1 MTISSTTRKAGPF
14 VGNDSSSAF
23 PFAFKVFQAADVY
36 VVRLDTDTN
45 VETVLALT
53 TDYTISLNADQ
64 NATPGGTVTLV
75 AGALATGFNLTITS
89 SISPL
94 QSTDLTN
101 QGGFYPSVITNA
113 LDKLT
118 ILIQQILERLGRS
131 LTLPLSTPSNVSTA
145 LPFPEANKALAWN
158 SAGTALANYDAS
170 QLATSI
176 LGSNTIV
183 DRFTANGTAGP
194 YTLSADPL
202 TINNTMVFMSA
213 AHQAHNT
220 YSISGAAITFDAPVA
235 SGTVVEVVQQLAVTY
250 PVTALT
256 PNVVDT
262 VNIVNGAVTDDKIAA
277 GTITLAKLATAVQ
290 NLINGALQK
299 SGGTMTGKITLD
311 GNAVDALHPV
321 PKQQAESIVA
331 DAVAVSSCLSF
342 GALELSAT
350 GTNADVGVSAGEIL
364 VRSATGSPRLLP
376 GVSLTINTAVSGANG
391 LDSGALAASTWYAV
405 WVIWDGSTTAGLI
418 STSSTNP
425 ALPGG
430 YTHKARV
437 GWIRTDGSANKY
449 PFGFTQRG
457 RRVQY
462 LVNVSGNVP
471 NFPQMASGSAGDT
484 SAPAFATVAVGNFV
498 PPTAGVID
506 VLTRIGNAS
515 SVIVAPNGQFGGV
528 GSSANP
534 APLSLIVNATT
545 YGGVLRGML
554 VLESSNLYWACV
566 GVGGGVVCCVGWEDN
581 L

>member
-183 DRFTANGTAGP
+183 DRFTGTDSAGP

-202 TINNTMVFMSA
+202 TINNTLVFIGGV
-213 AHQAHNT
+213 HQAHDT
-220 YSISGAAITFDAPVA
+220 YVVA
-235 SGTVVEVVQQLAVTY
+235 NGEIAFFEDIPLGVVVEVVQQIAVTY
-250 PVTALT
+250 PVAALT

-262 VNIVNGAVTDDKIAA
+262 VNIIDGAVTDDKVAT

-290 NLINGALQK
+290 NLISGALQK
-299 SGGTMTGKITLD
+299 AGGTMTGKITLD
-311 GNAVDALHPV
+311 DDATDDLHAV
-321 PKQQAESIVA
+321 PKQQAESIAGAAAATALTAAQATQLGVGQTWQDVKASRAVGTTYTNTTGRPILVSVTCSVNAGVVNTLSVGGVPVA
-331 DAVAVSSCLSF
+331 YAS
-342 GALELSAT
+342 
-350 GTNADVGVSAGEIL
+350 VGVVGNGLTLQAVVPAG
-364 VRSATGSPRLLP
+364 ATYAVTNTG
-376 GVSLTINTAVSGANG
+376 GTAV
-391 LDSGALAASTWYAV
+391 V
-405 WVIWDGSTTAGLI
+405 
-418 STSSTNP
+418 
-425 ALPGG
+425 
-430 YTHKARV
+430 
-437 GWIRTDGSANKY
+437 
-449 PFGFTQRG
+449 
-457 RRVQY
+457 
-462 LVNVSGNVP
+462 
-471 NFPQMASGSAGDT
+471 
-484 SAPAFATVAVGNFV
+484 
-498 PPTAGVID
+498 
-506 VLTRIGNAS
+506 
-515 SVIVAPNGQFGGV
+515 
-528 GSSANP
+528 
-534 APLSLIVNATT
+534 
-545 YGGVLRGML
+545 
-554 VLESSNLYWACV
+554 YWA
-566 GVGGGVVCCVGWEDN
+566 E
-581 L
+581 LR

>member
-202 TINNTMVFMSA
+202 TINNTMVFMGA

-220 YSISGAAITFDAPVA
+220 YSISGATITFDAPVA
-235 SGTVVEVVQQLAVTY
+235 SGTVIEVAQQLAVTY

-262 VNIVNGAVTDDKIAA
+262 VNIIDEAVTDDKIAT
-277 GTITLAKLATAVQ
+277 GTITLTKLVTAVQ
-290 NLINGALQK
+290 DLINGALQK

-311 GNAVDALHPV
+311 GDATSALHAVTKQQLDALV
-321 PKQQAESIVA
+321 PPG
-331 DAVAVSSCLSF
+331 AVQSFAMSSAPTGWLKANGAAVSRTTYAALFAAIGTTF
-342 GALELSAT
+342 G
-350 GTNADVGVSAGEIL
+350 VG
-364 VRSATGSPRLLP
+364 
-376 GVSLTINTAVSGANG
+376 
-391 LDSGALAASTWYAV
+391 
-405 WVIWDGSTTAGLI
+405 DGSTTFNLPDLRGEFVRGWDDGRGVD
-418 STSSTNP
+418 TSR
-425 ALPGG
+425 AL
-430 YTHKARV
+430 
-437 GWIRTDGSANKY
+437 GSAQADMLKSHTHDLQQRLNITNY
-449 PFGFTQRG
+449 P
-457 RRVQY
+457 
-462 LVNVSGNVP
+462 
-471 NFPQMASGSAGDT
+471 ASPGS
-484 SAPAFATVAVGNFV
+484 
-498 PPTAGVID
+498 
-506 VLTRIGNAS
+506 
-515 SVIVAPNGQFGGV
+515 
-528 GSSANP
+528 
-534 APLSLIVNATT
+534 
-545 YGGVLRGML
+545 
-554 VLESSNLYWACV
+554 
-566 GVGGGVVCCVGWEDN
+566 GVGGDSGTGVTLATGGAETRPRNVALLFCIKF
-581 L
+581 